1 MHLKCSSLLIRSTA
15 EGIPALLPWTFRP
28 RAVSVSERFSL
39 LILSV
44 SPHRLVPLGRRIS
57 SAKRKP
63 LPHYAANF
71 RHQEKMFGK
80 FWPGF
85 QELEW
90 YSPLAAPLG
99 SAGVILVLE
108 QSSKKLFR
116 TYTAELQKCL
126 IRVSHRPW
134 MIPYEIATLCLQ

>member
-1 MHLKCSSLLIRSTA
+1 MQFPTQQRHSKGILPSLLEMIR
-15 EGIPALLPWTFRP
+15 PW
-28 RAVSVSERFSL
+28 AVSVSARFFL

-85 QELEW
+85 QVLEW
-90 YSPLAAPLG
+90 YSPLAAPMG

-108 QSSKKLFR
+108 QSSKKQFT
-116 TYTAELQKCL
+116 TYTVELQKCL
-126 IRVSHRPW
+126 IRVRHR
-134 MIPYEIATLCLQ
+134 A

>member
-1 MHLKCSSLLIRSTA
+1 M
-15 EGIPALLPWTFRP
+15 FRP
-28 RAVSVSERFSL
+28 RAVSVSARFLL

-44 SPHRLVPLGRRIS
+44 SPHRLIPLGRRIS

-80 FWPGF
+80 FWPRF
-85 QELEW
+85 QVLEW
-90 YSPLAAPLG
+90 YSQPAAPMG

-108 QSSKKLFR
+108 QSSKKQF
-116 TYTAELQKCL
+116 TAYTVELQK
-126 IRVSHRPW
+126 
-134 MIPYEIATLCLQ
+134 